1 MKPWPARLWQARLWQ
16 ALALLARR
24 GSRALAT
31 LALLALAVPARA
43 QVARTFTP
51 RFNVQTAGDVT
62 LIGNTVMT
70 CSASDSKC
78 ANAQAGGGT
87 GNVDNEDF
95 TMQYVDVDSD
105 ASTFSSSTATLS
117 LPSGATVLFAGLYWG
132 GYSALA
138 ARNTVKLA
146 VPGGAYATVTA
157 QQLDAIGSAY
167 QGFLDVTAQVKA
179 AGNGTYAVANVQS
192 TPNTSDVWG
201 GWSIVVVYH
210 LDTALARNLTV
221 ADGFVFAGPGNP
233 VNLSVSGFLTPPTG
247 TVQASVGIVA
257 YDGDMGHQGES
268 LILNSTTLSDALNPS
283 NNVFNSTITLE
294 GTRFSAKNPDYVN
307 QLGFDADILA
317 ANGVLGNGTTNA
329 TVTLQSASDRY
340 YAGGVIFKTQ
350 IFVPKFDAS
359 SFRKTVVDLN
369 GGSVR
374 PGDVLE
380 YTISARNVGTDAA
393 LQTVIRDTLAS
404 TLTYVAGSL
413 KITAGANA
421 GAKSDAVG
429 DDQMEY
435 VAASRTIVA
444 RIGTGADGTNGGR
457 LDVNASS
464 TIVFRAQV
472 TPPAP
477 TGTSVANQAALAC
490 IGNQLGLP
498 QTAVSDGDSTVAGE
512 QQTIV
517 TTVSSPITG
526 TVFEDQAYGGG
537 AGRTRAV
544 SGGVALSSAR
554 VELYDASGNYK
565 TAVTTDATGLY
576 SLDGWAPGLYTVRVA
591 NPTIMSQRPG
601 SIPGLLAV
609 QTFRTD
615 ATSGTA
621 VAVADRVGGE
631 TPSLA
636 DAPAN
641 TTNAS
646 LASLTTATTTAQSV
660 SPVTLGTSTVA
671 GVDFGF
677 NFDTIVNVND
687 AGQGSLRQ
695 FILNANVLL
704 NGSIAQA
711 GFAVGVENALFMVS
725 DGLAH
730 PGLRAGLANLL
741 TGGVARI
748 TLASAL
754 PALNTA
760 FTRIDGATQTT
771 NVGNTNPAILA
782 GGATVG
788 VDALTTAAVA
798 GPEVE
803 LRGSTGIAV
812 GLDLQA
818 SDLAVANLAL
828 LSFGTAVGSDASAL
842 VRVGATGDRAL
853 LDGVVLGAAATSFTD
868 PGAALRSRADQVRVL
883 GADNGTLRN
892 CMLGFGTGS
901 AVALTS
907 ASNGWSMDGCTLFG
921 NTVGN
926 STLAQLVIAA
936 SGSLTGTRTLV
947 QGGDGAGIDAA
958 TATSGVSLTN
968 LSIRQ
973 NGRGAAGA
981 TAGARLG
988 GSGGTLARCVIESNY
1003 GAGAQ
1008 LVSTAATW
1016 TMTRNSFNANGT
1028 VTTLT
1033 GGAASGQIGIDLQSA
1048 SDNALT
1054 GTAPYVTR
1062 NDNGDGDA
1070 GANGLLNFPVM
1081 DAATIANGQLTLTGW
1096 SRPGAV
1102 IEVYVS
1108 DGDPSGFGE
1117 GRTWVTTLTEGS
1129 AADLDAGVTAYA
1141 PPVNGLDQGSD
1152 NTNRFRFTLAL
1163 PAGVA
1168 VGTSLTST
1176 ATLASA
1182 TSEFSGIVRV
1192 AAGVT
1197 LSGTAYVDADHNA
1210 QRNGA
1215 ETGSGLS
1222 LWAKLVAS
1230 GNAAAAQVAPV
1241 TVASGAYAFTFVASG
1256 TWTVV
1261 LDNSSDPNDVTP
1273 GLPAGWIGTEHPGG
1287 TLLAS
1292 INTTD
1297 VANQDFGLWH
1307 GSRVDGVVFRDDGAG
1322 GGVANDGAQTPGE
1335 SGISGRRV
1343 RLASGACPGGAC
1355 DSTLTDGAG
1364 AFTLWLPFAATGSVG
1379 VQATNSSGW
1388 RSTGASAGTTAGSYD
1403 RASDLLTFTAA
1414 AGVAYSGV
1422 AFGDVPPNLWAAPGA
1437 LGVPGGTA
1445 ALYRHT
1451 YTASTQGTVSFTT
1464 SETPVPPLPGWGL
1477 TLYRDLNCNGVL
1489 DAGEPL
1495 LPASL
1500 PLAAGQ
1506 SVCVIAKHQAP
1517 LGAAAGAREDAALTA
1532 TFTYANA
1539 SPALAAADQ
1548 LDDVTTIT
1556 FANGLVI
1563 AKSVDRA
1570 TALPGSYLVYTIT
1583 YSNPGT
1589 VPINNIVIRDAT
1601 PAWTVF
1607 DSAGC
1612 TATGAGITGC
1622 SLTQQP
1628 AAGGT
1633 GTVAWTLAGS
1643 LSPGGN
1649 GSVSFRVRVN

>member
-1 MKPWPARLWQARLWQ
+1 LKALAWLAPVTRALAV
-16 ALALLARR
+16 LALL
-24 GSRALAT
+24 LA
-31 LALLALAVPARA
+31 AVPAGA

-87 GNVDNEDF
+87 GNIDNEDF
-95 TMQYVDVDSD
+95 TMQYVDVDGD

-117 LPSGATVLFAGLYWG
+117 LPAGATVLFAGLYWG
-132 GYSALA
+132 GYSALP

-146 VPGGAYATVTA
+146 VPGGAYATATA

-167 QGFLDVTAQVKA
+167 QGFVDVTAQVKA
-179 AGNGTYAVANVQS
+179 AGNGTYRVANVQS
-192 TPNTSDVWG
+192 TSGTSDVWG

-210 LDTALARNLTV
+210 LDTALPRNLTV

-257 YDGDMGHQGES
+257 YDGDAGHQGED
-268 LILNSTTLSDALNPS
+268 LILNSTTLRDALNPDK
-283 NNVFNSTITLE
+283 NVFNSTITLE
-294 GTRFSAKNPDYVN
+294 GTRFSAKNPDYAN

-317 ANGVLGNGTTNA
+317 ANGVLGNGTTSA
-329 TVTLQSASDRY
+329 TVSLQSASDRY
-340 YAGGVIFKTQ
+340 YAGGIIFKTQ
-350 IFVPKFDAS
+350 IFVPKFDDS

-380 YTISARNVGTDAA
+380 YTITARNVGTDAA
-393 LQTVIRDTLAS
+393 LQTVISDTLAS
-404 TLTYVAGSL
+404 SLTYVAGSL
-413 KITAGANA
+413 KVTAGANA
-421 GAKSDAVG
+421 GNKTDATG

-435 VAASRTIVA
+435 VPATRTVVA
-444 RIGTGADGTNGGR
+444 RVGTGADAANGGR
-457 LDVNASS
+457 LDVNAST

-477 TGTSVANQAALAC
+477 TGTSVGNQAALAC
-490 IGNQLGLP
+490 IGAQLSQP
-498 QTAVSDGDSTVAGE
+498 QSAVSDGDSTVAGE
-512 QQTIV
+512 QRTTV

-537 AGRTRAV
+537 VGRSKVTAGGIAV
-544 SGGVALSSAR
+544 SSAR

-576 SLDGWAPGLYTVRVA
+576 TLDGWAPGLYTVRVVNA
-591 NPTIMSQRPG
+591 TVPSARPG
-601 SIPGLLAV
+601 SIGGLLPV

-621 VAVADRVGGE
+621 VAVTDRVGGE

-636 DAPAN
+636 DAAAN
-641 TTNAS
+641 TTAAS
-646 LASLTTATTTAQSV
+646 LASLGTATTAAQSV

-687 AGQGSLRQ
+687 TGQGSLRQ
-695 FILNANVLL
+695 FITNANVLL
-704 NGSIAQA
+704 NTSLAQA
-711 GFAVGVENALFMVS
+711 GFTAGVENALFMVS
-725 DGLAH
+725 DGAAH

-741 TGGVARI
+741 AGGVARI
-748 TLASAL
+748 TVASAL
-754 PALNTA
+754 PALTA
-760 FTRIDGATQTT
+760 SFTRIDGATQTA
-771 NVGNTNPAILA
+771 NVGNTNPALLA

-788 VDALTTAAVA
+788 VDALTTAVVA

-803 LRGSTGIAV
+803 VRGTSGVAV

-818 SDLAVANLAL
+818 TDLALANLAVV
-828 LSFGTAVGSDASAL
+828 SFGTAVGSDASAL
-842 VRVGATGDRAL
+842 VRVGATADRAL
-853 LDGVVLGAAATSFTD
+853 LDRLALGVVATSFTD
-868 PGAALRSRADQVRVL
+868 PGAALRSRADEVRVL
-883 GADNGTLRN
+883 GADSGTLRD

-901 AVALTS
+901 ALALTN
-907 ASNGWSMDGCTLFG
+907 ASNSWTMDGCTLFG

-936 SGSLTGTRTLV
+936 SGSLTATRTLV

-958 TATSGVSLTN
+958 TAASGVSFTN
-968 LSIRQ
+968 LSVRA

-988 GSGGTLARCVIESNY
+988 GSGGTLARCVVESNY

-1008 LVSTAATW
+1008 LVSSAATW
-1016 TMTRNSFNANGT
+1016 TLTRNSFASNGT
-1028 VTTLT
+1028 VTTLA

-1048 SDNALT
+1048 GDNALT

-1062 NDNGDGDA
+1062 NDNGDPDG

-1081 DAATIANGQLTLTGW
+1081 DAAIVANGQLTLTGW
-1096 SRPGAV
+1096 ARPGSV
-1102 IEVYVS
+1102 IEVYIS
-1108 DGDPSGFGE
+1108 DGDPSSFGE

-1176 ATLASA
+1176 ATLAAS
-1182 TSEFSGIVRV
+1182 TSEFSGLVRV
-1192 AAGVT
+1192 TGGVT
-1197 LSGTAYVDADHNA
+1197 LSGTAYVDADHDA
-1210 QRNGA
+1210 QRDAG
-1215 ETGSGLS
+1215 ETGSGLT
-1222 LWAKLVAS
+1222 LWAKLV
-1230 GNAAAAQVAPV
+1230 GTGGTAATQVAPV
-1241 TVASGAYAFTFVASG
+1241 TAASGAYAFTFVPSG
-1256 TWTVV
+1256 TWTVL
-1261 LDNSSDPNDVTP
+1261 LDDSSDPNHVTAH
-1273 GLPAGWIGTEHPGG
+1273 LPAGWLGTEHPSG

-1292 INTTD
+1292 INSTD

-1307 GSRVDGVVFRDDGAG
+1307 GSRVDGLVFRDDGTG
-1322 GGVANDGAQTPGE
+1322 GGVANDGVRAPGE
-1335 SGISGRRV
+1335 TGISGRRV
-1343 RLASGACPGGAC
+1343 RLTGGACAGGAC

-1364 AFTLWLPFAATGSVG
+1364 AFTLWLPFAAIGSAG
-1379 VQATNSSGW
+1379 VQATNNSGW
-1388 RSTGASAGTTAGSYD
+1388 RSTGASIGTTSGSYD
-1403 RASDLLTFTAA
+1403 RAADQLTFTAA
-1414 AGVAYSGV
+1414 AGVAYTGV

-1437 LGVPGGTA
+1437 QGVPGGTA

-1451 YTASTQGTVSFTT
+1451 FTAGSQGTLSITAA
-1464 SETPVPPLPGWGL
+1464 EAPVPPVSGWGL
-1477 TLYRDLNCNGVL
+1477 TLWRDLNCNGVL
-1489 DAGEPL
+1489 DPGEPP

-1500 PLAAGQ
+1500 PLATGQ
-1506 SVCVIAKHQAP
+1506 SVCVIAKHFTP
-1517 LGAAAGAREDAALTA
+1517 LGAAAGSRETATLTA
-1532 TFTYANA
+1532 SFSYANA
-1539 SPALAAADQ
+1539 SPALTGADP

-1563 AKSVDRA
+1563 AKSVDKA
-1570 TALPGSYLVYTIT
+1570 SAAPGSYLVYTIT

-1589 VPINNIVIRDAT
+1589 VPISNIVIRDAT
-1601 PAWTVF
+1601 PTWTVF
-1607 DSAGC
+1607 DSASC
-1612 TATGAGITGC
+1612 TAIGAGITGC
-1622 SLTQQP
+1622 SLAQQP
-1628 AAGGT
+1628 AAGAT
-1633 GTVAWTLAGS
+1633 GTVTWTLTGS
-1643 LSPGGN
+1643 LAPGGS